1 MVKTVLKID
10 GMMCGMCEAH
20 INDVIR
26 KNVPDAK
33 KVSSSHS
40 KGECSFLCENEP
52 DKEVLS
58 KAIEATGYELTGI
71 TSEPYTEKKW
81 GLFGR

>member
-1 MVKTVLKID
+1 MYKTTLKID

-26 KNVPDAK
+26 KNVKDAK

-40 KGECSFLCENEP
+40 KGISTFESETLP
-52 DKEVLS
+52 DETVLK
-58 KAIEATGYELTGI
+58 KAIAETGYELKDI
-71 TSEPYTEKKW
+71 SVEEAQKKKW
-81 GLFGR
+81 GLF